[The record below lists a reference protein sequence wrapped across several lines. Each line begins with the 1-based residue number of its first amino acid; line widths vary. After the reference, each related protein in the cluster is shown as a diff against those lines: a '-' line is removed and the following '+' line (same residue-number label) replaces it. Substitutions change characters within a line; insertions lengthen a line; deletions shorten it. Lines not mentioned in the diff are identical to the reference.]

1 MFVVII
7 QFQAVDSG
15 YWQALKIGGTVPPA
29 RTSQAAMVDTRG
41 RMWIVG
47 GETFTHSRHID
58 MVATFSPDFS
68 NPDVQ
73 VKEVREFRCRE
84 VREVWE
90 IYTSWTTWTSQLFL

>member
-1 MFVVII
+1 M
-7 QFQAVDSG
+7 
-15 YWQALKIGGTVPPA
+15 KISGTVPPS

-58 MVATFSPDFS
+58 MVAQFSPDFS

-73 VKEVREFRCRE
+73 GKDFVFKIMIFFKLTLANLQSKMSIFQQGRAQDLNIF
-84 VREVWE
+84 
-90 IYTSWTTWTSQLFL
+90 ISSQIF

>member
-1 MFVVII
+1 M
-7 QFQAVDSG
+7 
-15 YWQALKIGGTVPPA
+15 PPA

-73 VKEVREFRCRE
+73 GKEIQWVREVLE
-84 VREVWE
+84 AREVWE
-90 IYTSWTTWTSQLFL
+90 VIV

>member
-1 MFVVII
+1 M
-7 QFQAVDSG
+7 
-15 YWQALKIGGTVPPA
+15 PPA

-73 VKEVREFRCRE
+73 GKEIQLVREVWVVRE

-90 IYTSWTTWTSQLFL
+90 IIV

>member
-1 MFVVII
+1 M
-7 QFQAVDSG
+7 
-15 YWQALKIGGTVPPA
+15 PPA

-73 VKEVREFRCRE
+73 GKENLFSGSGMSGGSGG
-84 VREVWE
+84 VW
-90 IYTSWTTWTSQLFL
+90 

>member
-1 MFVVII
+1 
-7 QFQAVDSG
+7 
-15 YWQALKIGGTVPPA
+15 
-29 RTSQAAMVDTRG
+29 MVDTRG

-73 VKEVREFRCRE
+73 GKEIQWVWEVRVVWEVWE

-90 IYTSWTTWTSQLFL
+90 VLEAREVWEVIV

>member
-1 MFVVII
+1 M
-7 QFQAVDSG
+7 
-15 YWQALKIGGTVPPA
+15 
-29 RTSQAAMVDTRG
+29 DTRG

-73 VKEVREFRCRE
+73 GKEIQWVREVLE
-84 VREVWE
+84 AREVWE
-90 IYTSWTTWTSQLFL
+90 VIEYRLK

>member
-1 MFVVII
+1 M
-7 QFQAVDSG
+7 
-15 YWQALKIGGTVPPA
+15 PPA

-73 VKEVREFRCRE
+73 GKKIQWVRE
-84 VREVWE
+84 VREAREVWE
-90 IYTSWTTWTSQLFL
+90 VIV

>member
-73 VKEVREFRCRE
+73 GKEIQLVREVWV

-90 IYTSWTTWTSQLFL
+90 IIV

>member
-1 MFVVII
+1 MNLL
-7 QFQAVDSG
+7 QAVDNG
-15 YWQALKIGGTVPPA
+15 YWQALKIGGTVPPS

-73 VKEVREFRCRE
+73 GTVKSKQEKLPAKK
-84 VREVWE
+84 
-90 IYTSWTTWTSQLFL
+90 LFKSKQERFASENLFSVFD

>member
-73 VKEVREFRCRE
+73 GKEIQLVREVWVVRE

-90 IYTSWTTWTSQLFL
+90 IIV